1 MDGFTGKL
9 GRLPMPGRAHMF
21 LRKSICL
28 RYLLGMGVLLWLMPT
43 PADAS
48 RKTVVRPPAD
58 LVAEAVVSEPAEE
71 VSAEDQPAPA
81 PAPRRSFFDVL
92 FGRKGEAKAAVVQA
106 PEARMDGRMLEAV
119 RVAERSARRRS
130 INRCWRFVKRALQE
144 AELVECYPQTALA
157 KDAAVEL
164 PERYGFKQIEVDTPH
179 DAPVGAV
186 IVYGGRGAGHVELRS
201 KTGFV
206 SDHASRKPSP
216 RPMIGVFIKPFD
228 PLEG

>member
-1 MDGFTGKL
+1 MS
-9 GRLPMPGRAHMF
+9 GRAHTF
-21 LRKSICL
+21 SHKSICL
-28 RYLLGMGVLLWLMPT
+28 RYLLGFGVLLWLMPA
-43 PADAS
+43 PAEAS
-48 RKTVVRPPAD
+48 RKTVVRPPAN
-58 LVAEAVVSEPAEE
+58 LAAEAAGSESETAAAQAVEVPAG
-71 VSAEDQPAPA
+71 DQPAPA

-92 FGRKGEAKAAVVQA
+92 FGRKGETKAPVARAADA
-106 PEARMDGRMLEAV
+106 PMDERMLEAV
-119 RVAERSARRRS
+119 RVAERAARRRS

-216 RPMIGVFIKPFD
+216 RPMIGVFIKPLD

>member
-1 MDGFTGKL
+1 MS
-9 GRLPMPGRAHMF
+9 GRAHSF
-21 LRKSICL
+21 SRKLIYL
-28 RYLLGMGVLLWLMPT
+28 RYLLGVGLLLWLMPT
-43 PADAS
+43 PAEAS

-58 LVAEAVVSEPAEE
+58 LAVEASVSESEPAAAQVAEAPSEDE
-71 VSAEDQPAPA
+71 PAPA

-92 FGRKGEAKAAVVQA
+92 FGRKADAKATVAAAQ
-106 PEARMDGRMLEAV
+106 MDDRMLEAV

-157 KDAAVEL
+157 KEAAVEL
-164 PERYGFKQIEVDTPH
+164 PERYGFKQIEVDSPH

-216 RPMIGVFIKPFD
+216 RPMIGVFIKPVG

>member
-1 MDGFTGKL
+1 
-9 GRLPMPGRAHMF
+9 MF

>member
-1 MDGFTGKL
+1 MS
-9 GRLPMPGRAHMF
+9 GRAQIV
-21 LRKSICL
+21 LRKSIFL
-28 RYLLGMGVLLWLMPT
+28 RYLLGVGVLLWLMPA
-43 PADAS
+43 PAEAS
-48 RKTVVRPPAD
+48 RKTVVRPPAN
-58 LVAEAVVSEPAEE
+58 LVTEAAASESEPAAAE
-71 VSAEDQPAPA
+71 VAEVPAEDEPAPV

-92 FGRKGEAKAAVVQA
+92 FGRKAEAKTAAARA
-106 PEARMDGRMLEAV
+106 PEAQMDERMLEAV

-157 KDAAVEL
+157 KEAAVEL

-216 RPMIGVFIKPFD
+216 RPMIGVFIKPLD